1 MHARFRHV
9 FYCVCT
15 TLVFGLLYW
24 SKETSI
30 TNVYN
35 VLNSSTSTNGSIFDT
50 CPLIL
55 YNHLDK
61 ELLKFYWP
69 NYNPKENCVVYEPL
83 TELID
88 GRVYMREKAE
98 GFKCKARCILP
109 VTDNSYDIGGWVT
122 LPSKFVFKCD
132 IVETECV
139 KNRVVES
146 FLHMQ
151 IYEKSGGKASPRHDV
166 YLLIVDSTSSFMA
179 KRSWPKTLKYLKEE
193 MGAVQMEFLN
203 KVGDNSRP
211 NGFPLAFGKS
221 VEGGSRDLVGL
232 PPLVPDWNDTQ
243 ICHKFLDN
251 YSYHLWDYA
260 KEGYKTMTAQ
270 DFDVGMIYYPKC
282 LGFSKSESDHV
293 WRPFDLR
300 RGDSTDFKKSLEESC
315 SERHLEMLE
324 YLEKFMYAY
333 PGVPKIAQIWPT
345 TLAHETLKDLFH
357 SDDHFL
363 NFFQRNKKFVNRSF
377 FFFMGDHGPRRE
389 GIGELRLG
397 QYENLNPFLMV
408 IIPAIYRN
416 TAIHDQ
422 LKKKAHELMTNFDI
436 HATLMDILKL
446 QPNVG
451 FSDAAH
457 REMMPLSKGSSLLRE
472 WRGPRN
478 CRTLPIPSQYC
489 ICQYNKTEVTEPSVH
504 LLLGQF
510 FAKQLNL
517 HLADEGLDG
526 KCQMQHYNKSSS
538 IKAIKDGNS
547 TLYETAVYLSPSGGL
562 FSAFLRSNPD
572 ALTLSSGFT
581 RLDQYGKQGDC
592 LVGNPNRPL
601 CHCK

>member
-1 MHARFRHV
+1 
-9 FYCVCT
+9 
-15 TLVFGLLYW
+15 
-24 SKETSI
+24 
-30 TNVYN
+30 
-35 VLNSSTSTNGSIFDT
+35 
-50 CPLIL
+50 
-55 YNHLDK
+55 
-61 ELLKFYWP
+61 
-69 NYNPKENCVVYEPL
+69 
-83 TELID
+83 
-88 GRVYMREKAE
+88 
-98 GFKCKARCILP
+98 
-109 VTDNSYDIGGWVT
+109 
-122 LPSKFVFKCD
+122 
-132 IVETECV
+132 
-139 KNRVVES
+139 
-146 FLHMQ
+146 
-151 IYEKSGGKASPRHDV
+151 
-166 YLLIVDSTSSFMA
+166 
-179 KRSWPKTLKYLKEE
+179 
-193 MGAVQMEFLN
+193 
-203 KVGDNSRP
+203 
-211 NGFPLAFGKS
+211 
-221 VEGGSRDLVGL
+221 
-232 PPLVPDWNDTQ
+232 
-243 ICHKFLDN
+243 
-251 YSYHLWDYA
+251 
-260 KEGYKTMTAQ
+260 MTAQ

-436 HATLMDILKL
+436 HATLMDILKRYYHGL
-446 QPNVG
+446 D
-451 FSDAAH
+451 FS
-457 REMMPLSKGSSLLRE
+457 R
-472 WRGPRN
+472 
-478 CRTLPIPSQYC
+478 
-489 ICQYNKTEVTEPSVH
+489 EPSVH

-572 ALTLSSGFT
+572 GLSLSSGFT
-581 RLDQYGKQGDC
+581 RLDQYRKQGDC